1 MLLRRTVSVLLT
13 AMLAFGMLSVTAAAS
28 DPTAGSDKEAGYTDK
43 LTTSYDPGNYITFSL
58 IGGTLKFE
66 GILTRDGLDQM
77 MLQLQDENG
86 NLVWRKLTLDIS
98 SGVHFS
104 GELELSDISQ
114 LPEKTFVEVYTS
126 ITADRSDDLW
136 NNHGKSVL
144 LVRTDEGY
152 RIAVSPVFDGNS
164 GYFDAWINP
173 GAVYDTETPDYITEL
188 AKSICVGAE
197 SDYERVRAIYVWV
210 VESIYY
216 DYDYVK
222 GIKSDTATSVS
233 DVYTLRYA
241 LPAGFCNILEALLE
255 AAGIPAVITQGHTT
269 NMSEL
274 MADTEYLYTNLAV
287 EAYADGRWI
296 VMLPYRETAKK
307 LENGEY
313 SDWIGRAYRGFDISH
328 EFLATFFKVSSRIK
342 SEAADVPSLWA
353 REAVAE
359 SIACGVVPTEL
370 QGKYSEG
377 VTCEE
382 FCSLVLNMLVM
393 KMGGADTD
401 GLFDAFGATK
411 SDVELTDGVEAVSTA
426 ERLGV
431 FSETEGGVFEPDRK
445 LTRQDAAV
453 ILAGAA
459 RLLGITASGDAP
471 EFFDISDAADFA
483 KDSIAFV
490 TSIVSEDGTAVMGG
504 VDGGKFGPL
513 EGYTREQAFVTV
525 LRLYKCS

>member
-1 MLLRRTVSVLLT
+1 MLLRRTVSGLL
-13 AMLAFGMLSVTAAAS
+13 AGMLVFSMMSVTAAAS
-28 DPTAGSDKEAGYTDK
+28 DTATGSVKEAGYTDK

-58 IGGTLKFE
+58 VGGTLKFE
-66 GILTRDGLDQM
+66 GVLTRDGLDQI

-98 SGVHFS
+98 SGVYFS
-104 GELELSDISQ
+104 GEMELSDISQ
-114 LPEKTFVEVYTS
+114 LPEKTFIEVYTS

-144 LVRTDEGY
+144 LVRTEEGHK
-152 RIAVSPVFDGNS
+152 IAVSPVLDGNS

-173 GAVYDTETPDYITEL
+173 CAVFDAETPDYIKEL
-188 AKSICVGAE
+188 ADSICVGAE

-222 GIKSDTATSVS
+222 GIKSDTAASVS

-274 MADTEYLYTNLAV
+274 MAGTEYLYTNLAV

-296 VMLPYRETAKK
+296 IMLPYRETAKK
-307 LENGEY
+307 FENGEY

-328 EFLATFFKVSSRIK
+328 EFLATFFKVSSRIQAE
-342 SEAADVPSLWA
+342 SEDVPSLWA
-353 REAVAE
+353 WDEVAE
-359 SIACGVVPTEL
+359 SIARGVVPAEL

-382 FCSLVLNMLVM
+382 FCRLILNMLAI
-393 KMGGADTD
+393 KMSVSDTD

-411 SDVELTDGVEAVSTA
+411 SEVELTDGVEAVGTA

-431 FSETEGGVFEPDRK
+431 FSETEDGVLEPDRK

-459 RLLGITASGDAP
+459 RLLGITANGDAP
-471 EFFDISDAADFA
+471 EFSDISDAADFA
-483 KDSIAFV
+483 KDSVLFV
-490 TSIVSEDGTAVMGG
+490 TSIVSEDGTALMGG
-504 VDGGKFGPL
+504 VDGGKFGPV